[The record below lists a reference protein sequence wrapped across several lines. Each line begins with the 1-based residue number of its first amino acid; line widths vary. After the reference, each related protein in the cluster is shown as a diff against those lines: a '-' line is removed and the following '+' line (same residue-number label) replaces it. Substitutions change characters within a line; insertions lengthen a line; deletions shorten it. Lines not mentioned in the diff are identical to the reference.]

1 LGSAAFDRYSAV
13 AGALLGVAAFAT
25 VASVLSIIPFTLLT
39 GTILTLCSIAIA
51 LWVGK
56 GIKLAPLQ
64 RPVRYTPRLLL
75 LRASVAA
82 ILIVGVIFLAQ
93 ILGPRWTGLLTGF
106 PTIVLPTLLIIHF
119 NYGTAATHAM
129 IRNFPIGLGS
139 IVLYILSVPITF
151 PIFGIYGGTAASL
164 VVSILYL
171 ATVAV
176 IDERRSVSRPS

>member
-1 LGSAAFDRYSAV
+1 
-13 AGALLGVAAFAT
+13 
-25 VASVLSIIPFTLLT
+25 
-39 GTILTLCSIAIA
+39 
-51 LWVGK
+51 
-56 GIKLAPLQ
+56 
-64 RPVRYTPRLLL
+64 

-82 ILIVGVIFLAQ
+82 ILIVGVISLAE

-119 NYGTAATHAM
+119 SYGAAAAHAM

-151 PIFGIYGGTAASL
+151 PLFGIYGGTAAAL

-171 ATVAV
+171 ATVAA
-176 IDERRSVSRPS
+176 IQSRALSVP